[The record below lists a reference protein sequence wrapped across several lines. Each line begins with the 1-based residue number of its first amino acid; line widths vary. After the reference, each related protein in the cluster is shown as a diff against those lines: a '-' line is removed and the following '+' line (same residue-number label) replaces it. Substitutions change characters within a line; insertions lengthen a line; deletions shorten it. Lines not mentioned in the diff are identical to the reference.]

1 MYLSMFITI
10 GLLGVSI
17 TSFFLISKY
26 FNPLMDFLSS
36 IKVPFATDSAIS
48 FIVTKPSPMQN
59 AST

>member
-1 MYLSMFITI
+1 MFITI